1 MYVFKRN
8 PYLYYTINYLAEN
21 VTKNFD
27 VFKSFLSNYFKD
39 CNCS

>member
-1 MYVFKRN
+1 MFLN
-8 PYLYYTINYLAEN
+8 ETHTFTIINDLAEN

-39 CNCS
+39 FNCS